1 MWFLVVGVV
10 NDIGVLMCRVEA
22 ICVLNQKKVYED
34 KSYPRVSPLGGASC
48 HWKQTSLHTFLLNV
62 LLILNNQV

>member
-10 NDIGVLMCRVEA
+10 DDMGVLMCRVEA

-48 HWKQTSLHTFLLNV
+48 HWKP
-62 LLILNNQV
+62 IPE